1 MEKNGIPDGG
11 TPGPGRTGASF
22 LCPDGFGVVLHR
34 RISEARFDVQKNAKF
49 FKQNIFL
56 FYLEKNFTKGYN
68 GLD

>member
-1 MEKNGIPDGG
+1 MSRWFWGWFAPQ
-11 TPGPGRTGASF
+11 
-22 LCPDGFGVVLHR
+22 
-34 RISEARFDVQKNAKF
+34 ISEARFDVQKNAKF